1 MIIEKAHQ
9 GDNML
14 KSPRKFFWAVGSVIA
29 AVVVYALA
37 WVFEKPDAETG
48 EDFL

>member
-9 GDNML
+9 GDNMS
-14 KSPRKFFWAVGSVIA
+14 KSPRKFFWTIGITIA
-29 AVVVYALA
+29 SAVVYALA

-48 EDFL
+48 DFL